1 MSLTIDYVTMPP
13 KSQEVSQIQHGD
25 QVRYE
30 QSQQEVAS
38 QVQQQVQKNSHQ
50 TIRRTKAENDEYN
63 MHDEGKHK
71 RKGGFGGHN
80 RKKSDNP
87 SPEEHKDPEIGGSF
101 FDVKI

>member
-1 MSLTIDYVTMPP
+1 MSLTIDYITMPP

-50 TIRRTKAENDEYN
+50 TIRRTKAENKEYN
-63 MHDEGKHK
+63 MRDDERRRRLDGSRGRGK
-71 RKGGFGGHN
+71 RQSGE
-80 RKKSDNP
+80 P
-87 SPEEHKDPEIGGSF
+87 SKEENKDPEIGGSF
-101 FDVKI
+101 FDMKI

>member
-1 MSLTIDYVTMPP
+1 MSLTIDYITMPP

-50 TIRRTKAENDEYN
+50 TIRRTKAENKEYN
-63 MHDEGKHK
+63 MRDDERRRRQDGSGGRGKRQSGETSK
-71 RKGGFGGHN
+71 TRIRKSVEAFL
-80 RKKSDNP
+80 
-87 SPEEHKDPEIGGSF
+87 I
-101 FDVKI
+101 

>member
-1 MSLTIDYVTMPP
+1 MSLTIDYITMPP

-50 TIRRTKAENDEYN
+50 TIRRTKAENKEYN
-63 MHDEGKHK
+63 MRDDERRRRQDGS
-71 RKGGFGGHN
+71 GGT
-80 RKKSDNP
+80 R
-87 SPEEHKDPEIGGSF
+87 
-101 FDVKI
+101 

>member
-1 MSLTIDYVTMPP
+1 MSLTIDYITMPP

-50 TIRRTKAENDEYN
+50 TIRRTKAENKEYN
-63 MHDEGKHK
+63 MRD
-71 RKGGFGGHN
+71 
-80 RKKSDNP
+80 
-87 SPEEHKDPEIGGSF
+87 
-101 FDVKI
+101 

>member
-1 MSLTIDYVTMPP
+1 MSLTIDYITMPP

-50 TIRRTKAENDEYN
+50 TIRRTKAENKEYN
-63 MHDEGKHK
+63 MRDDERRRRQDGSGDAVRDSQGNIEG
-71 RKGGFGGHN
+71 RKQGSEN
-80 RKKSDNP
+80 RWKL
-87 SPEEHKDPEIGGSF
+87 F
-101 FDVKI
+101 

>member
-1 MSLTIDYVTMPP
+1 MSLTIDYITMPP

-50 TIRRTKAENDEYN
+50 TIRRTKAENKEYN
-63 MHDEGKHK
+63 MRDDERRRRQDGSGGRGKRQSGETSK
-71 RKGGFGGHN
+71 
-80 RKKSDNP
+80 
-87 SPEEHKDPEIGGSF
+87 EENKDPKIGGRF
-101 FDVKI
+101 FDMKI